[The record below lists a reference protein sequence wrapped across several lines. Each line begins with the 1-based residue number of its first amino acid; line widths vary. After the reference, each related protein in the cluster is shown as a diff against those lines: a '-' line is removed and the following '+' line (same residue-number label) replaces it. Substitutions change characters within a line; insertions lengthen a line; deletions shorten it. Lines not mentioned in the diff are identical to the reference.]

1 MKYFIFLFLAITTFS
16 ATAQELPKNF
26 NQIVQDIEPQL
37 IKWRRHFH
45 ENPELSNREF
55 NTGKYIAD
63 YLKTLGIEV
72 HYPVAKTGVVAILKG
87 GKPGPVVALRAD
99 IDALPVQE
107 RTPVPFASKVKTE
120 FMGQT
125 VDVMHACGHDSHI
138 SILMATAKV
147 LQSMQK
153 EVPGTVVFL
162 FQPAEEGAP
171 GTEEGGA
178 PLMIKEGALDQPKVE
193 AVFGLHIEADLP
205 VGNIYY
211 KQGAFMASSDWF
223 TIKVNGKG
231 SHGSQPWGGVDP
243 IASAAQIIEGLQHIV
258 SRTFDISSPTIA
270 TTAAT
275 HKRVGKMSIP
285 HRPRGNASATDGTNA
300 CILHNT
306 NAAIVVAAVM
316 RMGTKNVRASI
327 SDTVARVDQQI
338 KIAISAGKVAM
349 GPLRVH
355 HHACSVAGNRHG
367 PAYNIRYVAKNNA
380 PMASSTTTCSKPKL
394 VRHVRQR
401 PRRIK
406 HESTGIFSNHANER
420 PHAPQWLS
428 GWIIPWP
435 RGKRQ
440 AMRLMKL
447 PTHAPAAKTKK
458 PCTKWGKRI
467 VRRSVIALASVLII
481 PAPACSTR
489 RRSGF
494 EFAWWRCQECHGND
508 WTTRGRA
515 RKLSNCP
522 PAK

>member
-1 MKYFIFLFLAITTFS
+1 MKYFILLILAITTIS
-16 ATAQELPKNF
+16 ANAQELPKNF
-26 NQIVQDIEPQL
+26 NQLVQDIEPQL

-153 EVPGTVVFL
+153 DVPGTVVFL

-193 AVFGLHIEADLP
+193 AVFGLHIEAELP
-205 VGNIYY
+205 VGSIHY
-211 KQGAFMASSDWF
+211 KEGAFMASSDWF

-258 SRTFDISSPTIA
+258 SRQMNLITAPVVITVGTIKGGVRSNIISETAELTGTIRTLDSKMQSEVHDRIRNTVKNIAASSGA
-270 TTAAT
+270 TADVTIDTKTLVTYNEPSLVKKSLPSLIKAAGANNVFET
-275 HKRVGKMSIP
+275 TWQTGAEDFSFY
-285 HRPRGNASATDGTNA
+285 NAKAPSFFFYLGA
-300 CILHNT
+300 LP
-306 NAAIVVAAVM
+306 
-316 RMGTKNVRASI
+316 
-327 SDTVARVDQQI
+327 
-338 KIAISAGKVAM
+338 AGKNPKDAA
-349 GPLRVH
+349 PH
-355 HHACSVAGNRHG
+355 HTPNF
-367 PAYNIRYVAKNNA
+367 YID
-380 PMASSTTTCSKPKL
+380 
-394 VRHVRQR
+394 
-401 PRRIK
+401 
-406 HESTGIFSNHANER
+406 E
-420 PHAPQWLS
+420 
-428 GWIIPWP
+428 
-435 RGKRQ
+435 
-440 AMRLMKL
+440 
-447 PTHAPAAKTKK
+447 
-458 PCTKWGKRI
+458 
-467 VRRSVIALASVLII
+467 
-481 PAPACSTR
+481 
-489 RRSGF
+489 SGF
-494 EFAWWRCQECHGND
+494 GVGVKAFCNLVFD
-508 WTTRGRA
+508 Y
-515 RKLSNCP
+515 
-522 PAK
+522 AKAK

>member
-1 MKYFIFLFLAITTFS
+1 MKYFILLILAITTIS
-16 ATAQELPKNF
+16 ANAQELPKNF
-26 NQIVQDIEPQL
+26 NQLVQDIEPQL

-193 AVFGLHIEADLP
+193 AVFGLHIEAELP

-223 TIKVNGKG
+223 TIKINGKG

-258 SRTFDISSPTIA
+258 SRQMNLITAPVVITVPTD
-270 TTAAT
+270 
-275 HKRVGKMSIP
+275 SIP
-285 HRPRGNASATDGTNA
+285 FPIGSRIDFIRGAAGAVSFGPSNLVNATPGLILRAQWSA
-300 CILHNT
+300 
-306 NAAIVVAAVM
+306 
-316 RMGTKNVRASI
+316 ASLL
-327 SDTVARVDQQI
+327 
-338 KIAISAGKVAM
+338 KIA
-349 GPLRVH
+349 
-355 HHACSVAGNRHG
+355 
-367 PAYNIRYVAKNNA
+367 
-380 PMASSTTTCSKPKL
+380 
-394 VRHVRQR
+394 
-401 PRRIK
+401 
-406 HESTGIFSNHANER
+406 ANT
-420 PHAPQWLS
+420 WFLS
-428 GWIIPWP
+428 GD
-435 RGKRQ
+435 
-440 AMRLMKL
+440 L
-447 PTHAPAAKTKK
+447 
-458 PCTKWGKRI
+458 
-467 VRRSVIALASVLII
+467 SV
-481 PAPACSTR
+481 
-489 RRSGF
+489 
-494 EFAWWRCQECHGND
+494 
-508 WTTRGRA
+508 
-515 RKLSNCP
+515 
-522 PAK
+522 

>member
-1 MKYFIFLFLAITTFS
+1 MKYFILLFLAITTFS
-16 ATAQELPKNF
+16 ANAQELPKNF
-26 NQIVQDIEPQL
+26 NQLVQDIEPQL

-153 EVPGTVVFL
+153 DVPGTVVFL

-193 AVFGLHIEADLP
+193 AVFGLHIEAELP
-205 VGNIYY
+205 VGSIHY
-211 KQGAFMASSDWF
+211 KEGAFMASSDWF

-258 SRTFDISSPTIA
+258 SRHMNLITAPVVITVGTIKGGVRSNIIPETAELTGTIRTLDSKMQSEVHDRIRSTVKNIAASSGATADVTIDTKTLVTYNEPSLVKKSLPSLIKA
-270 TTAAT
+270 AGANNVFETTWQTGAEDF
-275 HKRVGKMSIP
+275 SFY
-285 HRPRGNASATDGTNA
+285 NAKAPSFFFYLGA
-300 CILHNT
+300 LP
-306 NAAIVVAAVM
+306 
-316 RMGTKNVRASI
+316 
-327 SDTVARVDQQI
+327 
-338 KIAISAGKVAM
+338 AGKNPKDAA
-349 GPLRVH
+349 PH
-355 HHACSVAGNRHG
+355 HTPNF
-367 PAYNIRYVAKNNA
+367 YID
-380 PMASSTTTCSKPKL
+380 
-394 VRHVRQR
+394 
-401 PRRIK
+401 
-406 HESTGIFSNHANER
+406 E
-420 PHAPQWLS
+420 
-428 GWIIPWP
+428 
-435 RGKRQ
+435 
-440 AMRLMKL
+440 
-447 PTHAPAAKTKK
+447 
-458 PCTKWGKRI
+458 
-467 VRRSVIALASVLII
+467 
-481 PAPACSTR
+481 
-489 RRSGF
+489 SGF
-494 EFAWWRCQECHGND
+494 GVGVKAFCNLVFD
-508 WTTRGRA
+508 Y
-515 RKLSNCP
+515 
-522 PAK
+522 AKAK